1 MLSRSATKS
10 GIYLIPFASFFAFLF
25 VKTLYPA
32 GYYLIVQED
41 GLLENAQA
49 IFYFLSSIIS
59 GVAAWNFYKQ
69 EKFVSAAT
77 CIAIAGLLGFVGFE
91 EISWFQRV
99 LSIKSPAF
107 FLEHNKQDEITLHNL
122 KPVQKVLHII
132 YIIVC
137 GFCSFSCLFKKHILY
152 KLGGKIAEAVELL
165 IPEKF
170 VSSFFYPGF
179 TVYLFYEFVVSPSDW
194 SFLIWRD
201 QEPVELLISTGFTIV
216 SLVNWRRSCI
226 RINHN

>member
-1 MLSRSATKS
+1 MFSRSATKS
-10 GIYLIPFASFFAFLF
+10 GIYLIPFVSFSAFLF

-49 IFYFLSSIIS
+49 VFYFLSSIIS

-77 CIAIAGLLGFVGFE
+77 CIAIAGLLGFIGFE

-99 LSIKSPAF
+99 LSIKSPEF

-122 KPVQKVLHII
+122 KPVQKVLHLI
-132 YIIVC
+132 YILVC
-137 GFCSFSCLFKKHILY
+137 GFCSFSCLFKKHILS
-152 KLGGKIAEAVELL
+152 KLGPKMAESAELL

-179 TVYLFYEFVVSPSDW
+179 TVYLIYEFFVSPSDW

-201 QEPVELLISTGFTIV
+201 QEPVELLISAGFTII
-216 SLVNWRRSCI
+216 SLVNWRRSCLSLS
-226 RINHN
+226 HN